1 MATFVARRI
10 TKMHSHKSE
19 NNVHYPTA
27 RHRSIIARC
36 SLYLTR
42 QGLRIVRGPGFGTTT
57 HRDLVRRPTDA
68 VTLGVSKTY
77 DTVIDI
83 RAAPDRVL
91 GILVDVERWPEW
103 TSTTTS
109 VRRLDTG
116 PFRVGSRARVE
127 QPKLKPAVWRV
138 TELDDTHF
146 TWIASGPGIRMTAR
160 HDIEPTNTGCRVRL
174 SLEFSG
180 LFAWLAVRVAGEL
193 TERYIAAEAAGL
205 KKRSES

>member
-1 MATFVARRI
+1 M
-10 TKMHSHKSE
+10 
-19 NNVHYPTA
+19 
-27 RHRSIIARC
+27 
-36 SLYLTR
+36 
-42 QGLRIVRGPGFGTTT
+42 
-57 HRDLVRRPTDA
+57 
-68 VTLGVSKTY
+68 SKTY

-83 RAAPDRVL
+83 RATPDRVH

-103 TSTTTS
+103 TSTMTS

-116 PFRVGSRARVE
+116 PLRLGSRAKVV
-127 QPKLKPAVWRV
+127 QPRLKPAIWRV

-174 SLEFSG
+174 SLEFSRI
-180 LFAWLAVRVAGEL
+180 LAWLAIRVAGEL
-193 TERYIAAEAAGL
+193 TERYIATEAQGL